1 MRSNISNDTESDNF
15 ATGFVAAL
23 ISLGVLGGVF
33 RAGQWLL
40 DLGTVDAFAAWMT
53 APRFSVAGTLMT
65 LVVGVLIVATFRLML
80 VY

>member
-23 ISLGVLGGVF
+23 ISLGVLAGVF
-33 RAGQWLL
+33 RVGQWLL
-40 DLGTVDAFAAWMT
+40 ELGTADAVVDWMT

-65 LVVGVLIVATFRLML
+65 LVVGVLLVATFRLL
-80 VY
+80 IVY